1 MNCSKEAAM
10 HSKQSLSGEYL
21 KKLYTE
27 NKLNDHLQTHE
38 NLKKLLNYELDC
50 MGDEIDSNYDFEII
64 DFCVEKLKE
73 MEPVDEQKLDFLGQK
88 ILYEAKEIAR
98 QDRAR
103 RLRKI
108 AAAAA
113 CLVILLGAFLFGG
126 SEGLAGKFDF
136 VRSLI
141 VEDKG
146 EQLVMKTPDQ
156 TLDPVEMKEGHLPDH
171 MPEGYTFS
179 ESYKE
184 SGEISTSYLYD
195 FLYTNGQELSI
206 LIKDYG
212 DDEKG
217 FHNEI
222 EINKSSLKIKSF
234 HGTECYY
241 STNKE
246 INAISWSYG
255 TCIYYISGE
264 FPFEQLE
271 EILSLYLEEQKK
283 E

>member
-1 MNCSKEAAM
+1 M

-156 TLDPVEMKEGHLPDH
+156 TLDSVEMEEGQLPDH
-171 MPEGYTFS
+171 MPDGYMFS
-179 ESYKE
+179 NSYKDT
-184 SGEISTSYLYD
+184 GELLTSYLYD
-195 FLYTNGQELSI
+195 FLDSNGKELSI

-212 DDEKG
+212 EDEEG
-217 FHNEI
+217 FRNEI
-222 EINKSSLKIKSF
+222 ETNKNSLDIKSF
-234 HGTECYY
+234 HGIKYYY
-241 STNKE
+241 SSNKE
-246 INAISWSYG
+246 IKAISWSYG

-264 FPFEQLE
+264 FPLDQLE
-271 EILSLYLEEQKK
+271 EILSLYVEEQKK

>member
-1 MNCSKEAAM
+1 M

-38 NLKKLLNYELDC
+38 NLRKLLNYELDC

-113 CLVILLGAFLFGG
+113 CLVILFGTFLFGD

-146 EQLVMKTPDQ
+146 EQVIVKAPDK
-156 TLDPVEMKEGHLPDH
+156 TLDSIEMEEGQLPDH
-171 MPEGYTFS
+171 MPNGYTFLESS
-179 ESYKE
+179 EVE
-184 SGEISTSYLYD
+184 NALLTSYLYD
-195 FLYTNGQELSI
+195 FKSSNGKILSI
-206 LIKDYG
+206 SIKNYG
-212 DDEKG
+212 ENEEG

-222 EINKSSLKIKSF
+222 EINKDSLNVKPF
-234 HGTECYY
+234 HGIECYY
-241 STNKE
+241 SSNKN
-246 INAISWSYG
+246 INAISWPYG
-255 TCIYYISGE
+255 TCIYYISGQ

-271 EILSLYLEEQKK
+271 EILSLYIEEQKK

>member
-50 MGDEIDSNYDFEII
+50 MGDEIDSNYNFEII

-141 VEDKG
+141 VEDNG
-146 EQLVMKTPDQ
+146 EQLVVKAPDK
-156 TLDPVEMKEGHLPDH
+156 TLDSVEMEEGHLPDS
-171 MPEGYTFS
+171 MPDGYTFS
-179 ESYKE
+179 ESYE
-184 SGEISTSYLYD
+184 ETGELLSSYNYI
-195 FLYTNGQELSI
+195 FLDSDNKRLSI
-206 LIKDYG
+206 LINDYG
-212 DDEKG
+212 SNEEG

-222 EINKSSLKIKSF
+222 ETNKNSLQEKKVLGIN
-234 HGTECYY
+234 CYY
-241 STNKE
+241 STNKK
-246 INAISWSYG
+246 INFISWSYE
-255 TCIYYISGE
+255 TCIYKISGE
-264 FPFEQLE
+264 FPFDQLE

>member
-38 NLKKLLNYELDC
+38 NLRKLLNYELDC

-171 MPEGYTFS
+171 MPNGYTFLESS
-179 ESYKE
+179 EVE
-184 SGEISTSYLYD
+184 NALLTSYLYD
-195 FLYTNGQELSI
+195 FKSSNGKILSI
-206 LIKDYG
+206 SIKNYG
-212 DDEKG
+212 ENEEG

-222 EINKSSLKIKSF
+222 EINKDSLNVKPF
-234 HGTECYY
+234 HGIECYY
-241 STNKE
+241 SSNKN

-255 TCIYYISGE
+255 TCIYKISGE
-264 FPFEQLE
+264 FSFEQLE

>member
-146 EQLVMKTPDQ
+146 EQMVMKTPDQ
-156 TLDPVEMKEGHLPDH
+156 TLDSVEMEEGQLPDH
-171 MPEGYTFS
+171 MPDGYTFS
-179 ESYKE
+179 ESCKDT
-184 SGEISTSYLYD
+184 SPLLTSYIYI
-195 FLYTNGQELSI
+195 FLDSYEKELTI

-212 DDEKG
+212 KNEEG

-222 EINKSSLKIKSF
+222 EINKNSLDIKPF
-234 HGTECYY
+234 HRTECYY
-241 STNKE
+241 SNNKK
-246 INAISWSYG
+246 INSISWSYG
-255 TCIYYISGE
+255 TCIYKISGT
-264 FPFEQLE
+264 FSFEQLE
-271 EILSLYLEEQKK
+271 EVLSLYLEEQKK

>member
-146 EQLVMKTPDQ
+146 EQLVMKAPDK
-156 TLDPVEMKEGHLPDH
+156 TLDSVEMEKGHLPDH
-171 MPEGYTFS
+171 MPDGYTFS
-179 ESYKE
+179 ISYKE
-184 SGEISTSYLYD
+184 SGDLLSCYIYD
-195 FLYTNGQELSI
+195 FLDSAGKELSI
-206 LIKDYG
+206 SIKDYG
-212 DDEKG
+212 VYEQG

-222 EINKSSLKIKSF
+222 EKNKNSLEYKPF
-234 HGTECYY
+234 HGVYCYY
-241 STNKE
+241 SSNKT
-246 INAISWSYG
+246 INAISWAYG
-255 TCIYYISGE
+255 TCIYKISGSI
-264 FPFEQLE
+264 PFDQLE
-271 EILSLYLEEQKK
+271 DILSLYLEEQKK